1 MKEEIVD
8 KYSIVDTLD
17 MCMEEAGELV
27 HALNKYKRV
36 SGLGYETK
44 TSKNDALL
52 RLTQAIADA
61 QNAINSVMY
70 VIGIDEKEIIKE
82 ITRADERAEKI
93 TNDRKAELNHE
104 KNGTHMQVGD
114 VVLYQPWNILG
125 KVIYIDERFKYYPYL
140 IAFNKD
146 ELESV
151 DEFDGFELKKDES
164 YYFLPSSLA
173 KMYDGKFVAFA
184 DSKELRLINT
194 SKDIKKNSM
203 KSKKG
208 SQNWGKN
215 KFHREK
221 CSIKN
226 NNAYPETYWIDKNNH
241 DAVNHPSHYCT
252 GGIECIDVIKAT
264 SQGMDGIEAFC
275 HGNAMKYLFRWKQK
289 NGLEDLKK
297 ARWYIDKLIEIQ
309 ESSANKKKE

>member
-27 HALNKYKRV
+27 HALNKYKRA

-44 TSKNDALL
+44 TSENDALL

-70 VIGIDEKEIIKE
+70 AIGIDEKEIIKE

-93 TNDRKAELNHE
+93 MNDRKAELNHG

-114 VVLYQPWNILG
+114 VVSYQPWNILG

-146 ELESV
+146 
-151 DEFDGFELKKDES
+151 GK

-203 KSKKG
+203 KSGKG

-215 KFHREK
+215 EFHSEK

-226 NNAYPETYWIDKNNH
+226 NEAYPETYWIDKNNH

-275 HGNAMKYLFRWKQK
+275 HGNAMKYLFRWQYK
-289 NGLEDLKK
+289 NGVEDLKK

-309 ESSANKKKE
+309 ENSVNKNKE

>member
-17 MCMEEAGELV
+17 MCMEESGELV
-27 HALNKYKRV
+27 HALNKYKRA

-44 TSKNDALL
+44 TSENDALL

-70 VIGIDEKEIIKE
+70 VIGIDEKEIIEE
-82 ITRADERAEKI
+82 ITRANERMMKLLKINDKIGKSDEKQA
-93 TNDRKAELNHE
+93 
-104 KNGTHMQVGD
+104 KN
-114 VVLYQPWNILG
+114 
-125 KVIYIDERFKYYPYL
+125 
-140 IAFNKD
+140 
-146 ELESV
+146 
-151 DEFDGFELKKDES
+151 EFHS
-164 YYFLPSSLA
+164 
-173 KMYDGKFVAFA
+173 
-184 DSKELRLINT
+184 
-194 SKDIKKNSM
+194 
-203 KSKKG
+203 
-208 SQNWGKN
+208 
-215 KFHREK
+215 EK

-226 NNAYPETYWIDKNNH
+226 NNVYPETYWIDKNNH

-289 NGLEDLKK
+289 NGMEDLKK

-309 ESSANKKKE
+309 ENSVNKNKE

>member
-27 HALNKYKRV
+27 HALNKYKRA

-44 TSKNDALL
+44 TSENDALL

-82 ITRADERAEKI
+82 ITRADKKMMDILNFEEDMKNLGEYLNREIERNGGVKLGPKISALKSEKVP
-93 TNDRKAELNHE
+93 E
-104 KNGTHMQVGD
+104 KQ
-114 VVLYQPWNILG
+114 
-125 KVIYIDERFKYYPYL
+125 
-140 IAFNKD
+140 
-146 ELESV
+146 
-151 DEFDGFELKKDES
+151 
-164 YYFLPSSLA
+164 
-173 KMYDGKFVAFA
+173 
-184 DSKELRLINT
+184 
-194 SKDIKKNSM
+194 
-203 KSKKG
+203 
-208 SQNWGKN
+208 GKN
-215 KFHREK
+215 EFYSEK

-226 NNAYPETYWIDKNNH
+226 NDAYPETYWIDKNNH
-241 DAVNHPSHYCT
+241 DAVNHPSHYCI

-289 NGLEDLKK
+289 NGVEDLKK

-309 ESSANKKKE
+309 ENSVNKNKE